1 MLAYNQASICS
12 RWRWRM
18 QIFKHF
24 CVGFTFQTLK
34 FNPYLYEVG
43 KWHER
48 VVKLCLKAQQNLKD
62 LHQLHHSSCKLDGQF
77 NEDLSRKQNCNYSF
91 YHIQTCTDT
100 TGHTNTHTITSS
112 HLSPLTS
119 LLFSHAFTNI
129 LSLPQTYFPPN
140 HTHFPPFPLLPLL
153 VTPCHISFISFSRP
167 PKRCEFASA
176 GQRGGWRKKGRVWI
190 NRLFTL
196 TCGGARNQ
204 WQWEIKL

>member
-43 KWHER
+43 NWHEK
-48 VVKLCLKAQQNLKD
+48 VVKLCRKLNKTWKICINCTTVAVSLTDNLMKIC
-62 LHQLHHSSCKLDGQF
+62 HG
-77 NEDLSRKQNCNYSF
+77 SRIVTIPSITSRPAR
-91 YHIQTCTDT
+91 IQRATQ
-100 TGHTNTHTITSS
+100 THTITSS

-119 LLFSHAFTNI
+119 VLFSHAFTNV